1 MRNTLA
7 IFIYI
12 IGVFIGAAIIS
23 PIIWMGVFSDAPLL
37 SFLNFLESHDDFHR
51 YYNRCLMLL
60 AISGLWILWRTTRI
74 KSWGELGWVKPS
86 GNGPIIAQG
95 ILIGLASVTSIAV
108 LSIIFDAREFRPD
121 AQLATWITHWINTL
135 LAALLVGII
144 EETIFRGMLFSL
156 LKRDMDWRIAAIISA
171 VIFSSVHFIDQRP
184 SVTEISWTSGFTAF
198 PEFIHDFAN
207 DPFWIAHF
215 ANLVLAGFILA
226 AVTQRTGS
234 LYCAIGI
241 HAGWIIAI
249 KTNGFLTKPANF
261 DLLWGDN
268 KTIDGWIA
276 TPLLT
281 LILWYIIISGDK
293 QSSQKIDALD

>member
-1 MRNTLA
+1 MAYLNIHRDTA
-7 IFIYI
+7 KRRIIFI
-12 IGVFIGAAIIS
+12 GRVIS
-23 PIIWMGVFSDAPLL
+23 LKCFTNVCSAFSSLYCFYNSFMPIIPNFQVF
-37 SFLNFLESHDDFHR
+37 F
-51 YYNRCLMLL
+51 
-60 AISGLWILWRTTRI
+60 
-74 KSWGELGWVKPS
+74 SWFRLDLIPS
-86 GNGPIIAQG
+86 GNGPIIVQG
-95 ILIGLASVTSIAV
+95 IFIGLASVTSIAV

-121 AQLATWITHWINTL
+121 AQLATLITHWINTL

-156 LKRDMDWRIAAIISA
+156 LKRDMDWRIAAITSA
-171 VIFSSVHFIDQRP
+171 VIFSSVHFLDQRP

-226 AVTQRTGS
+226 AVTQRTGN

-249 KTNGFLTKPANF
+249 KTNGFLTKPANLN
-261 DLLWGDN
+261 LLWGDN

-281 LILWYIIISGDK
+281 LILYYIIISDDK
-293 QSSQKIDALD
+293 QSSQKLDTLD